1 MKIRF
6 GLLALAA
13 PLVAC
18 GDDTTPT
25 PADTSSDTTVA
36 DTTPT
41 DTAPGDTT
49 AEGCLTAPPED
60 LTGTWAIHEIQ
71 TALVS
76 NVPGI
81 GTMNQESDNLYLV
94 TIAEDGEATTMT
106 STLCDW
112 ETSDDANLTTT
123 GMTQKLLDSLTPF
136 SRTVTTSTDETG
148 ARLATSQ
155 GITLRG
161 VEMDDPATDA
171 FPTDATDDR
180 IFDQDDDTQSGITL
194 VISGLFQG
202 ELYVVHRHKA
212 ALDGCFV
219 AADRVEGLTAW
230 TTEQLILGAS
240 EEALLSVNPEAI
252 THPDPTLSRFVMVRA
267 EGTAD
272 CAALKAARETLF
284 PAD

>member
-6 GLLALAA
+6 GLLALCA
-13 PLVAC
+13 PLAAC
-18 GDDTTPT
+18 GDDSTPT
-25 PADTSSDTTVA
+25 PADTSA
-36 DTTPT
+36 DTTPG
-41 DTAPGDTT
+41 DTAVADTSPGDVT
-49 AEGCLTAPPED
+49 ADGCLSAAPSD

-94 TIAEDGEATTMT
+94 TIADDGGALTMT

-136 SRTVTTSTDETG
+136 ARTVTTSTGESG

-161 VEMDDPATDA
+161 VEMDDPDGDA
-171 FPTDATDDR
+171 FPENGEDTR
-180 IFDQDDDTQSGITL
+180 IFDQDDDTQAGITL

-202 ELYVVHRHKA
+202 ELYVVHRHRA
-212 ALDGCFV
+212 ALEGCFV
-219 AADRVEGLTAW
+219 SNDRVEGLTTW

-240 EEALLSVNPEAI
+240 EEALLSVTPEAI
-252 THPDPTLSRFVMVRA
+252 THPDPTLSHFAMVRA
-267 EGTAD
+267 DGNAD
-272 CAALKAARETLF
+272 CAALKAARTTLF
-284 PAD
+284 PAE